1 MDVLNN
7 VVRVTNSSSGA
18 AYGNSISYFA
28 DRGLTTSPS
37 ELLESYVRLIMQDL
51 MFASNEVAYSR
62 DQFSLI
68 SKVFD
73 TDGFNKDTI
82 SGQMVADRIYALVE
96 AGILESTG
104 NIRRWRESN
113 VRVAVK

>member
-1 MDVLNN
+1 M
-7 VVRVTNSSSGA
+7 SGSAPTDQSPLDPMIFA
-18 AYGNSISYFA
+18 AA
-28 DRGLTTSPS
+28 TAQWQKTA
-37 ELLESYVRLIMQDL
+37 V
-51 MFASNEVAYSR
+51 
-62 DQFSLI
+62 LI

-96 AGILESTG
+96 AGTLEATG

-113 VRVAVK
+113 VRLVEKVG